1 MPRARPV
8 LALALPL
15 LLASLVG
22 CGDDGA
28 SSASSS
34 SGGGQGGDGSTASSA
49 GGSTMDGSPTGSG
62 GQGGGDACPAGDPPA
77 LLGANSCGELGA
89 TDCFTNEDCAA
100 SERCEN
106 VGTADVIVPCCQPGA
121 RGEGPL
127 GAPCSGE
134 NACAS
139 SLCIVGDGGSCG
151 LCTGTCASAADCPA
165 ELPQCIPIAFSGSD
179 ATYCLP

>member
-1 MPRARPV
+1 MRHAASRIP
-8 LALALPL
+8 LALPF
-15 LLASLVG
+15 LVAILTG

-28 SSASSS
+28 ASTSSS
-34 SGGGQGGDGSTASSA
+34 SGGGQGGNGPSVSSA
-49 GGSTMDGSPTGSG
+49 GGSTIDGSPTGS
-62 GQGGGDACPAGDPPA
+62 GGGDACPAGDPPA
-77 LLGANSCGELGA
+77 LLGANACSELGA

-100 SERCEN
+100 DERCEN
-106 VGTADVIVPCCQPGA
+106 VGSADVIVPCCQAGA

-139 SLCIVGDGGSCG
+139 SLCIVDDPAACG
-151 LCTGTCASAADCPA
+151 ICTGPCASPADCPA

>member
-1 MPRARPV
+1 MRHAASRIS
-8 LALALPL
+8 LALPF
-15 LLASLVG
+15 LVAILTG

-28 SSASSS
+28 SSTSSS
-34 SGGGQGGDGSTASSA
+34 SGGGQGGAASTASSA

-100 SERCEN
+100 DERCEN
-106 VGTADVIVPCCQPGA
+106 VGTADVIVPCCQAGA

-139 SLCIVGDGGSCG
+139 SLCIVDDPAVCG
-151 LCTGTCASAADCPA
+151 ICTGPCASPADCPA